1 MKPDPSAE
9 SGLFIGLISGTSM
22 DAVDAALVELGPE
35 RVRLLASHS
44 HPLPAA
50 LRADLTALCH
60 PGGMADRDAID
71 LLGATDHC
79 LGELFAAAASELL
92 AQSGVAAAAVTA
104 IGSHGQTVR
113 HRPPND
119 TTSHPFSLQIA
130 DPNIIAARTGITTVA
145 DFRRRDLA
153 VGGQGAPLVP
163 PFHLAAF
170 GDPLVKR
177 ALINIGGIA
186 NLTLLAGGALVSGFD
201 TGPGNCLLD
210 GWIRRHQGLP
220 YDDRGNWAAAHVPDA
235 ALLARL
241 LAHPFFALPPPKS
254 TGRED
259 FHLDWLDHQLV
270 DAPVPAPGQV
280 QATLLALTA
289 SSIAAAVRAHAP
301 EATEVYLCGG
311 GAHNDALLASL
322 QRELAPLP
330 VATTTALG
338 LAPDWVEAAA
348 FAWLARQSLL
358 NRPGNLPAVTGATRP
373 AVLGAIHPG

>member
-1 MKPDPSAE
+1 MKPDPGAGT
-9 SGLFIGLISGTSM
+9 GLFIGLISGTSM
-22 DAVDAALVELGPE
+22 DAVDAALVELSPA
-35 RVRLLASHS
+35 RIRLLAAHS

-71 LLGATDHC
+71 LLGATDRC
-79 LGELFAAAASELL
+79 LGELFAAAAVELL
-92 AQSGVAAAAVTA
+92 ARSGVAAAAVTA
-104 IGSHGQTVR
+104 IGSHGQTIR
-113 HRPPND
+113 HRPPNV
-119 TTSHPFSLQIA
+119 TTPHPFSLQIA
-130 DPNIIAARTGITTVA
+130 DPNLIAARTGITTVA

-170 GDPLVKR
+170 GHPHAQR

-210 GWIRRHQGLP
+210 GWIRRHRGLP
-220 YDDRGNWAAAHVPDA
+220 YDDRGNWAAAHVADA
-235 ALLARL
+235 ELLARL
-241 LAHPFFALPPPKS
+241 LAHPFFARPPPKS

-259 FHLDWLDHQLV
+259 FHLDWLDHQLA
-270 DAPVPAPGQV
+270 DAPVPAPGEV

-289 SSIAAAVRAHAP
+289 SSIAAAVRGHAP
-301 EATEVYLCGG
+301 EATEIYLCGG

-330 VATTTALG
+330 VATTAALG
-338 LAPDWVEAAA
+338 LDPDWVEAAA
-348 FAWLARQSLL
+348 FAWLARQRLL
-358 NRPGNLPAVTGATRP
+358 HRPGNLPAVTGATRP
-373 AVLGAIHPG
+373 AILGAVYSG